1 MLLNVQI
8 CEGECFFEATGISC
22 AGCACHAS
30 FPEFY
35 PVLQINALDDS
46 LDSINGLCSLTGSEY
61 AQMAPTEQASAVAR
75 LTVFARVEPSHKSA
89 LVSRLKEQVRA
100 SLHAFIQQSD

>member
-1 MLLNVQI
+1 
-8 CEGECFFEATGISC
+8 
-22 AGCACHAS
+22 
-30 FPEFY
+30 
-35 PVLQINALDDS
+35 
-46 LDSINGLCSLTGSEY
+46 
-61 AQMAPTEQASAVAR
+61 VAR

>member
-1 MLLNVQI
+1 MCWLRTPCQSP
-8 CEGECFFEATGISC
+8 T
-22 AGCACHAS
+22 
-30 FPEFY
+30 FY

-46 LDSINGLCSLTGSEY
+46 PDSINGLCSLTGSEY

-100 SLHAFIQQSD
+100 SLHAFVQQST